1 MEHQHQTPGLA
12 QISPRPLGLVQGPMG
27 AGFKGLIGPLLN
39 LLIKG
44 PIQQRHQP
52 VALPHLRQHWLAWIG
67 PGGSRPQGVAQGLQ
81 VGPPPGKARPIGG
94 QTQLGGQGRLQGKTL
109 AWAWQLA
116 SKPARWAPP
125 GRPQPARGESH

>member
-1 MEHQHQTPGLA
+1 
-12 QISPRPLGLVQGPMG
+12 LGLLQGPIG
-27 AGFKGLIGPLLN
+27 TGFKGLLGELIN

-52 VALPHLRQHWLAWIG
+52 VALPHLRQHGLAWIG

-94 QTQLGGQGRLQGKTL
+94 QTQLGG
-109 AWAWQLA
+109 
-116 SKPARWAPP
+116 
-125 GRPQPARGESH
+125 